1 MNNKLDRSPIG
12 ATIFSFE
19 LFRKK
24 KEIKNE
30 EIGYAFGKVTE
41 LAVL

>member
-12 ATIFSFE
+12 ATIFSFK

-24 KEIKNE
+24 EKKKMKRSDMPLER
-30 EIGYAFGKVTE
+30 
-41 LAVL
+41 

>member
-12 ATIFSFE
+12 ATIFSFK

-24 KEIKNE
+24 EKKNE